1 MPEHNQENK
10 MFSQLMAIS
19 HDTLESGH
27 YETAYHALVAAMHY
41 ARDLNDIQSLAE
53 VAPVAK
59 AHQAWIDA
67 HAPKHRMSTQS
78 TAQRHNTSLF
88 NMLALQAATQEKI
101 VEQVQ
106 RREDLK
112 DLPWPGD
119 AKVKRQPES
128 NHDGDG

>member
-1 MPEHNQENK
+1 MPEHNQEND

-19 HDTLESGH
+19 HETLESGH

-41 ARDLNDIQSLAE
+41 ARDLNDLQSLAQ

-78 TAQRHNTSLF
+78 AVQRYTTTLF
-88 NMLALQAATQEKI
+88 NMLAHQAATHEKI

-106 RREDLK
+106 RREDIQ

-119 AKVKRQPES
+119 IKVEPEPK
-128 NHDGDG
+128 N